1 MKPAEPLTAFFRTR
15 SSLPDRD
22 EDGQPTATRVCDPYE
37 ALDDLMCVIEELCP
51 RWPAQP
57 TGIDGSKLLL

>member
-1 MKPAEPLTAFFRTR
+1 MKPAEPLTSSFRTP
-15 SSLPDRD
+15 SAPGPS
-22 EDGQPTATRVCDPYE
+22 AHDPYE

-57 TGIDGSKLLL
+57 TGIDGAKLLL